1 MMSAAFPTALF
12 SLAGRRVL
20 VTGASRGIGRAIAV
34 MFASAGAE
42 IAVHFHRRHD
52 LAQRVVDDIH
62 AAGARGHCLQADLSQ
77 PGAGTDL
84 AGRAR
89 AALGQVDILVLNAA
103 EQRRHRLS
111 DVTADDYAL
120 QTGTGFRSALEL
132 VQALLPD
139 MQAQRFGRIIAIGSV
154 QQLRPNPELT
164 VYAAMKAALSN
175 LMRNLAKPSGPHG
188 VTCNAILPDLIATD
202 RSAEVKTDP
211 DAYARLIERIPCRRE
226 GEPDEVAA
234 LALFLAGPAGGY
246 VTGAEYLIDGGL
258 ALP

>member
-1 MMSAAFPTALF
+1 MSAAFPTELF
-12 SLAGRRVL
+12 SLTGRRVL

-34 MFASAGAE
+34 LFASAGAE
-42 IAVHFHRRHD
+42 IVVHFHRRHD
-52 LAQRVVDDIH
+52 LAQLVVDDIE
-62 AAGARGHCLQADLSQ
+62 AAGARGHSLQADLSQ

-84 AGRAR
+84 ANRAR
-89 AALGQVDILVLNAA
+89 AVLGEVDIVILNAA
-103 EQRRHRLS
+103 EQRRHRLG
-111 DVTADDYAL
+111 DVTSEDYDL

-139 MQAQRFGRIIAIGSV
+139 MQAKRFGRIIAIGSV

-175 LMRNLAKPSGPHG
+175 LMRNLAKPSGPLG
-188 VTCNAILPDLIATD
+188 VTCNTIMPGLIATD
-202 RSAEVKTDP
+202 RSVEVKSDL

-226 GEPDEVAA
+226 GEPSEVAA